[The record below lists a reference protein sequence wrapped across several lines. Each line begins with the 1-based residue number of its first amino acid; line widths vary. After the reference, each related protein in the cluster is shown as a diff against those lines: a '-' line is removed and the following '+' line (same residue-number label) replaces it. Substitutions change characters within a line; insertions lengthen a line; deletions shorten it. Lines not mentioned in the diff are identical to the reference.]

1 MRVIEITKPGGPEV
15 LEIREVPDPKA
26 GEGEVVIKTTAT
38 ALNRA
43 DIMQRQGNYPPPPG
57 ASLYPGLEVSGT
69 IESVGPGVSKWK
81 VGDQVRLKR
90 RRRRCL
96 ACLIVVDGDQFL
108 GCTVAAAGVST
119 RGEKAYSLRSC
130 LIAIPFASCC
140 RCVHCLEEEDMQRR

>member
-1 MRVIEITKPGGPEV
+1 MRAIEITKPGGPEV
-15 LEIREVPDPKA
+15 LELREVPDPKA
-26 GEGEVVIKTTAT
+26 GEGEVLIKTAAA

-57 ASLYPGLEVSGT
+57 ASLYLGLEVSGT

-81 VGDQVRLKR
+81 VGDQVRLKKRRR

-108 GCTVAAAGVST
+108 GCAAATAGVST
-119 RGEKAYSLRSC
+119 RGGKKHTVSDL
-130 LIAIPFASCC
+130 
-140 RCVHCLEEEDMQRR
+140 V

>member
-15 LEIREVPDPKA
+15 LELREVPDPKA
-26 GEGEVVIKTTAT
+26 GEGEVLIKTAAT

-90 RRRRCL
+90 RRRRRRRRRCL
-96 ACLIVVDGDQFL
+96 VCLIVVDGDQFL
-108 GCTVAAAGVST
+108 GCAAAAAGVST
-119 RGEKAYSLRSC
+119 RGEKA
-130 LIAIPFASCC
+130 
-140 RCVHCLEEEDMQRR
+140 